1 MHLLYWTVNDPYN
14 IHLLQEDNILAANAS
29 IISAPFTGTQMDF
42 YLRWKYTVYYFI
54 FSRLYEGIN
63 NINTVCSGRPEH
75 AVYS

>member
-42 YLRWKYTVYYFI
+42 TFAENTLFTTLYLVGFM
-54 FSRLYEGIN
+54 
-63 NINTVCSGRPEH
+63 
-75 AVYS
+75 